1 MYMSRLDPIIRWTL
15 SVSRETDIALR
26 TWLAANGLR
35 KGDLSR
41 FVEEAVQERL
51 ARVQG
56 LAPED
61 KSESSPPPPDAF
73 SSPQTSADPE
83 LQSALEEWR
92 RG

>member
-1 MYMSRLDPIIRWTL
+1 MSRSDPIIRWTL

-26 TWLAANGLR
+26 TWLAGNGLR

-41 FVEEAVQERL
+41 FVEEAVRERL

-56 LAPED
+56 LAPD
-61 KSESSPPPPDAF
+61 DNSESSPLAPDAF
-73 SSPQTSADPE
+73 SSPETSADPE
-83 LQSALEEWR
+83 LHSALEEWR